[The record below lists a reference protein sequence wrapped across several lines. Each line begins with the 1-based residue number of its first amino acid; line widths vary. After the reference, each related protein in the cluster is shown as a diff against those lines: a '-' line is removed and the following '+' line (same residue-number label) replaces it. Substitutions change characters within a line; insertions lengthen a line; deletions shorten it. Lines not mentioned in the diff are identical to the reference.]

1 MNKRYSFKF
10 VDMFEEAVAKYT
22 GAPYAVAT
30 ESCTSALMLCCAY
43 HEVNVVTI
51 PSNTYVSVPNS
62 IVHAGGSVEFDDTK
76 WQGIYQLKP
85 YPIFDS
91 AKRFTSGM
99 YIPDSYMCLSFHI
112 KKHLPIGRGGMI
124 LTDDGDAV
132 EWCKKARHDGR
143 EEGVPLKDCKY
154 DMMGWNC
161 YMTPEQAARGLH
173 LLSLYPEHK
182 KDLPVE
188 DYGELKN
195 FSHLWD
201 RRIK

>member
-1 MNKRYSFKF
+1 
-10 VDMFEEAVAKYT
+10 
-22 GAPYAVAT
+22 
-30 ESCTSALMLCCAY
+30 MLCCAY
-43 HEVNVVTI
+43 HEVSVVTI

-76 WQGIYQLKP
+76 WQGVYQLKP

-91 AKRFTSGM
+91 AKRFTSRM
-99 YIPDSYMCLSFHI
+99 YVPDTYMCLSFHI

-124 LTDDGDAV
+124 LTDDEDAV
-132 EWCKKARHDGR
+132 EWFKKARHDGR

-154 DMMGWNC
+154 DMLGWNC

-173 LLSLYPEHK
+173 LLSLHPEHK
-182 KDLPVE
+182 KDLSVE

-195 FSHLWD
+195 FSQLWG
-201 RRIK
+201 RIIK